1 MSLKFVPK
9 LRIIHIPTL
18 VQTLMV
24 SLLTHICVTRPQWVN
39 HTGTHWWYIDTD
51 SNNTTKPL
59 PSSHRVSLSSQRV
72 KGGPCPTKDLNRIQ
86 QNQNYAAR
94 LVLRLHKFSH
104 ITPALATLHWLLV
117 NHRIDFNI
125 ALLIYK
131 ALNGQT
137 PAYIADLLHPRSC
150 ARQTSNCVRF
160 AVQPQFYGTISL
172 KVKRLPRLLIILKWN

>member
-1 MSLKFVPK
+1 
-9 LRIIHIPTL
+9 
-18 VQTLMV
+18 MV

-86 QNQNYAAR
+86 RNQNYAAR

-104 ITPALATLHWLLV
+104 ITPALATLHWLPV
-117 NHRIDFNI
+117 NRRIDFNI

-150 ARQTSNCVRF
+150 ARQTSNLFHSHPVIWNLIVTVRF
-160 AVQPQFYGTISL
+160 AVQSQFYGTISL